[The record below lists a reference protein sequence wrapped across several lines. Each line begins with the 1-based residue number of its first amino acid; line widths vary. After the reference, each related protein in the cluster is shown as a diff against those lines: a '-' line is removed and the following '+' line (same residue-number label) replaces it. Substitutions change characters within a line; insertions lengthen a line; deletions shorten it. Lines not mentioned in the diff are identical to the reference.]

1 LTVES
6 RRQMWAMFF
15 PLFSFIKTG
24 HQFLLRPEYSF
35 TQIKMIVKKILR
47 KPIDAVLSAVAKKY
61 ANKQLSGIGKVV
73 MLSLDSID
81 KKVSVSLDLK
91 GEKETIRLD
100 VLKYDI
106 LKEGGR
112 FYFVVMELSSSR
124 EWIEVAVKKYL
135 GEKRVE
141 IPRILGM
148 WT

>member
-1 LTVES
+1 
-6 RRQMWAMFF
+6 MF
-15 PLFSFIKTG
+15 
-24 HQFLLRPEYSF
+24 
-35 TQIKMIVKKILR
+35 KKIFR

-73 MLSLDSID
+73 MFSLDSID

-100 VLKYDI
+100 VLTYDI

-112 FYFVVMELSSSR
+112 FYFVVKELSSSR
-124 EWIEVAVKKYL
+124 EWVEVAAKKYL
-135 GEKRVE
+135 KEKRMG